1 MGDSSS
7 SHYLLL
13 GHMVQLNWLCFWTR
27 VSLRLLCT
35 SNIYIYIY
43 MSQFFLPSHFIID
56 SEREF
61 VTLRT
66 LLPSSLHTLH
76 LFIETVTSPKDRL
89 LGKSS
94 PFLLSTFYTLVD
106 SVIF

>member
-13 GHMVQLNWLCFWTR
+13 GHMAQLNWLYFWTR
-27 VSLRLLCT
+27 VSLHHSCT

-61 VTLRT
+61 VTSRT
-66 LLPSSLHTLH
+66 LLSSFLHTLNP
-76 LFIETVTSPKDRL
+76 FVKTVTSPKDRL
-89 LGKSS
+89 LGKS
-94 PFLLSTFYTLVD
+94 FLLIFYLFFTP
-106 SVIF
+106 

>member
-43 MSQFFLPSHFIID
+43 MSQFFLPSHFIVD
-56 SEREF
+56 LEREF
-61 VTLRT
+61 VTSRT
-66 LLPSSLHTLH
+66 LLSSFLHTLH
-76 LFIETVTSPKDRL
+76 PFVKTVTSPKDRL
-89 LGKSS
+89 LGKS
-94 PFLLSTFYTLVD
+94 FLLIFYLFFTP
-106 SVIF
+106 